1 MGIFGKSPEQP
12 PAANTSPNKLVPST
26 PAPAV
31 APAAAGSPQAA
42 TAARTSSGPCVV
54 GAKTTI
60 KGEISGDEDILVEG
74 VVEGQI
80 LITKDLR
87 VGPGGVVK
95 AKVQAQSVV
104 VSGQLLGDC
113 QATHR
118 VEIQATGKL
127 MGNIRAP
134 RVVIAEGASFKGNS
148 DMTGRGE
155 EK

>member
-12 PAANTSPNKLVPST
+12 PASTASANKLISSVPTPTVSPTT
-26 PAPAV
+26 PAAQ
-31 APAAAGSPQAA
+31 AAAPRTA
-42 TAARTSSGPCVV
+42 TGPCVV

-80 LITKDLR
+80 HITKDLR

-95 AKVQAQSVV
+95 AKVEAQSIV
-104 VSGQLLGDC
+104 VSGQIVGDC

-118 VEIQATGKL
+118 VEIQASGKL

-155 EK
+155 DK

>member
-1 MGIFGKSPEQP
+1 MGIFGKSPEQS
-12 PAANTSPNKLVPST
+12 PATTASPNKLIS
-26 PAPAV
+26 PAPGPVV
-31 APAAAGSPQAA
+31 APAAPNPQA
-42 TAARTSSGPCVV
+42 TAPRVPSGPCVV

-74 VVEGQI
+74 TVEGQI
-80 LITKDLR
+80 HITKDLR

-95 AKVQAQSVV
+95 AKVEAQSVV
-104 VSGQLLGDC
+104 VSGQLVGDC

-118 VEIQATGKL
+118 VEIQASGKL

-155 EK
+155 DK

>member
-12 PAANTSPNKLVPST
+12 PATTPSTNKLVPST
-26 PAPAV
+26 PAPTA
-31 APAAAGSPQAA
+31 AQTAASPSQAAAGPRA
-42 TAARTSSGPCVV
+42 SSGPCVV

-80 LITKDLR
+80 HITKDLR
-87 VGPGGVVK
+87 VGSGGVVK

>member
-12 PAANTSPNKLVPST
+12 PATTAIASKLASPPPGPTVAT
-26 PAPAV
+26 PT
-31 APAAAGSPQAA
+31 A
-42 TAARTSSGPCVV
+42 TAQTAAPRPATGPCVV

-74 VVEGQI
+74 IVEGQI
-80 LITKDLR
+80 HITKDLR
-87 VGPGGVVK
+87 VGPGGMVK
-95 AKVQAQSVV
+95 AKVEAQCVV

-127 MGNIRAP
+127 VGNIRAP

-148 DMTGRGE
+148 DMSGRGE
-155 EK
+155 EE

>member
-1 MGIFGKSPEQP
+1 MGIFGKSSEQP
-12 PAANTSPNKLVPST
+12 PATNASPNKLIPST
-26 PAPAV
+26 PTPTV
-31 APAAAGSPQAA
+31 APGPTSPQPASVA
-42 TAARTSSGPCVV
+42 PRVSSGPCVV

>member
-1 MGIFGKSPEQP
+1 MGIFGKPEQKPATPVASKIPSHAPVPTAPPTSLGLAP
-12 PAANTSPNKLVPST
+12 PAT
-26 PAPAV
+26 APR
-31 APAAAGSPQAA
+31 AA
-42 TAARTSSGPCVV
+42 SGACVV

-74 VVEGQI
+74 TVEGQI
-80 LITKDLR
+80 HITKDLR

-104 VSGQLLGDC
+104 VSGDLLGDC
-113 QATHR
+113 EATHR
-118 VEIQATGKL
+118 VEIQASGKL
-127 MGNIRAP
+127 LGNIRAP

-148 DMTGRGE
+148 DMTGRGG

>member
-1 MGIFGKSPEQP
+1 MGIFGKSPDQP
-12 PAANTSPNKLVPST
+12 PATTASPNKLIPHPT
-26 PAPAV
+26 APTV
-31 APAAAGSPQAA
+31 SPTAPTPQAPPRAA
-42 TAARTSSGPCVV
+42 TGPCVV

-60 KGEISGDEDILVEG
+60 KGEISGDEDVLVEG
-74 VVEGQI
+74 IVEGEI
-80 LITKDLR
+80 HITKDLR

-95 AKVQAQSVV
+95 AKVEAQSVV

-118 VEIQATGKL
+118 VEIQASGKL

>member
-12 PAANTSPNKLVPST
+12 PATAASLNKLT
-26 PAPAV
+26 PP
-31 APAAAGSPQAA
+31 PPGP
-42 TAARTSSGPCVV
+42 TAAPSAASAGASVPKIATGPCIV

-60 KGEISGDEDILVEG
+60 KGEISGDEDVLVEG

-80 LITKDLR
+80 HITKDLR

>member
-1 MGIFGKSPEQP
+1 MGIFGKPEQKPAAVVPSKVPSPAPVPTAAPASLGLSP
-12 PAANTSPNKLVPST
+12 PAT
-26 PAPAV
+26 APRV
-31 APAAAGSPQAA
+31 AGGA
-42 TAARTSSGPCVV
+42 CVV

-60 KGEISGDEDILVEG
+60 KGEIHGDEDILVEG
-74 VVEGQI
+74 TVEGQI
-80 LITKDLR
+80 HITKDLR

-104 VSGQLLGDC
+104 VSGELLGDC

-118 VEIQATGKL
+118 VEIQASGKL
-127 MGNIRAP
+127 LGNIRAP

>member
-12 PAANTSPNKLVPST
+12 PATPASPNKLTP
-26 PAPAV
+26 PAPG
-31 APAAAGSPQAA
+31 PAAP
-42 TAARTSSGPCVV
+42 TAASGAAAAPKTAAGACVV
-54 GAKTTI
+54 GAKTTF

-80 LITKDLR
+80 HITKDLR

-104 VSGQLLGDC
+104 VSGQILGDC

>member
-12 PAANTSPNKLVPST
+12 PAATASPNKLIASV
-26 PAPAV
+26 PAPTVSPTTPTLPAGAPRV
-31 APAAAGSPQAA
+31 A
-42 TAARTSSGPCVV
+42 TGPCVV

-80 LITKDLR
+80 HITKDLR

-95 AKVQAQSVV
+95 AKVEAQSIV
-104 VSGQLLGDC
+104 VSGQIVGDC

-118 VEIQATGKL
+118 VEIQASGKL

-155 EK
+155 DK